1 MSKFLFFISVTI
13 LILNLLRL
21 FHFLHSM
28 AICSIVHEMG
38 HAFAAV
44 LEDVPLTGFGFNIL
58 LVLPVAYTHINSE
71 QINSL
76 RPWRRLR
83 ILCAGIWHN
92 IVLAGICF
100 LLMSLLPIL
109 FTPFYSIDSSVIV
122 TSIKRNSPL
131 AGERGLA
138 VNDVI
143 QSINDCDIKN
153 IDTWYEC
160 LIQTIKQPPSY
171 CIRSE
176 YVLDHD
182 ESVPVSHANDGVIE
196 CCDRQNEKNL
206 CFEYTNED
214 GSYSLIELP
223 QFMCLNIRN
232 TIDHSTGYCHRTRAK
247 CKEGYCIKP
256 MMNNATTLMQIKRIS
271 TSTESD
277 VMYIGHPSDL
287 AYTIKVSPY
296 VPKTRVLNSNVAD
309 AIALILKYLVVFS
322 LGLATLNVIPCFY
335 FDGYHITSVT
345 INHLFQRLVPERS
358 RRECITIAITS
369 IGTLFLFVTLSKSV
383 WHSILQYAF

>member
-1 MSKFLFFISVTI
+1 MG
-13 LILNLLRL
+13 
-21 FHFLHSM
+21 
-28 AICSIVHEMG
+28 ICSIVHEMG

-44 LEDVPLTGFGFNIL
+44 LEDVPFTGFGFNVL
-58 LVLPVAYTHINSE
+58 LVLPVAYTHISSE
-71 QINSL
+71 HINSL

-92 IVLAGICF
+92 IVLAGICY
-100 LLMSLLPIL
+100 LLMSSLPIL
-109 FTPFYSIDSSVIV
+109 FAPFYSMETSVIV
-122 TSIKRNSPL
+122 TSMKRTSPL
-131 AGERGLA
+131 SGERGLR
-138 VNDVI
+138 VGDVI
-143 QSINDCDIKN
+143 QSINDCDVKN
-153 IDTWYEC
+153 IDTWYGC
-160 LIQTIKQPPSY
+160 LIQTIKHPPSY

-176 YVLDHD
+176 YVLEHD
-182 ESVPVSHANDGVIE
+182 ESVPVSHTNDGVIE
-196 CCDRQNEKNL
+196 CCDRQNVKNL
-206 CFEYTNED
+206 CFEYTNDD

-247 CKEGYCIKP
+247 CKDGNCIKP
-256 MMNNATTLMQIKRIS
+256 MMNNATTLMQIKRTPS
-271 TSTESD
+271 SGGGGDGSPENRD

-287 AYTIKVSPY
+287 AYTIRVSPY

-309 AIALILKYLVVFS
+309 GIALILKYLVVFS

-345 INHLFQRLVPERS
+345 INHLFQRIIPERN

-383 WHSILQYAF
+383 WHSILQYAFWSVA